1 MKSTYYLSGAERAE
15 GVHRLFV
22 KIAHH
27 YDLINDIQSMGAH
40 RIWKRRLVAE
50 AEIYRSQ
57 QYLVNSQPLHILDL
71 CSGTGDIA
79 IALAKKGFK
88 VLGVDFSAEMLEIA
102 KKRASQLSLSGL
114 EWKES
119 DVYSLQL
126 PHSSFD
132 LITCAYGLR
141 NLADIPL
148 AIERIYQWLKPG
160 GVVLF
165 LDFGKPNNVVL
176 KSFFHLYLKLVVP
189 IFGLLLC
196 GDAKAYSYILD
207 SLEHYPAQKGV
218 DEFLRKTGFSETGWD
233 AFVGG
238 TMCLSYATKPLKP
251 S

>member
-22 KIAHH
+22 KIARH

-40 RIWKRRLVAE
+40 RIWKRRMVAR
-50 AEIYRSQ
+50 AEKYRSLQ
-57 QYLVNSQPLHILDL
+57 QPLNSQPLHILDL
-71 CSGTGDIA
+71 CAGTGDIA

-88 VLGVDFSAEMLEIA
+88 VLGVDFSSEMLEIA
-102 KKRASQLSLSGL
+102 KKRASRLSLPDL

-119 DVYSLQL
+119 DVYSLQF

-160 GVVLF
+160 GIVLF

-176 KSFFHLYLKLVVP
+176 KPLFHIYLKLVVP
-189 IFGLLLC
+189 IFGLFLC
-196 GDAKAYSYILD
+196 RDAKAYSYILD

-218 DEFLRKTGFSETGWD
+218 EQLLRKTGFSETGWD
-233 AFVGG
+233 SFIGG
-238 TMCLSYATKPLKP
+238 TMCLSHATKPL
-251 S
+251 

>member
-40 RIWKRRLVAE
+40 RIWKRRLVAR
-50 AEIYRSQ
+50 AVKYRSLQ
-57 QYLVNSQPLHILDL
+57 HPQNSQPLHILDL

-79 IALAKKGFK
+79 IALAKKGFQ

-102 KKRASQLSLSGL
+102 RNRASQLSLLSL
-114 EWKES
+114 EWKEA
-119 DVYSLQL
+119 DVFSLQL
-126 PHSSFD
+126 PHTSYD

-160 GVVLF
+160 GLVLF
-165 LDFGKPNNVVL
+165 LDFGKPKNIVL
-176 KSFFHLYLKLVVP
+176 RPFFHLYLKLVVP
-189 IFGLLLC
+189 VFGLLLC
-196 GDAKAYSYILD
+196 RDAKAYFYILD

-218 DEFLRKTGFSETGWD
+218 DQLLRKTGFFETGWD
-233 AFVGG
+233 SFVGG
-238 TMCLSYATKPLKP
+238 TMCLSYATKPLKH